1 MSRAE
6 KAKGA
11 KLSAPANTRA
21 EDSATFTDDRISC
34 YPPEVNRA
42 TADGEAERDIDGTDE
57 FMLGIYSG
65 NLKNEKI
72 VWDFEDPDGAGQIDT
87 AIYNFSKG
95 EDLFKFDVRQDLRK
109 HGRGGL
115 VEEIKDLR
123 AERKEL
129 LDEIAEIGKQPVASD
144 GGKWSGV
151 FADICGVWDK
161 KRNALRACVRV
172 EANRDDIKHTFK
184 HSPDAPSE
192 AALATT
198 ANLIHARIDQY
209 NALIDDEAKFVD
221 TAAANLRGW
230 KSATGDDV
238 REVREDVQGTRDE
251 VQGLKPEV
259 EAAKTA
265 AEGAKESAE
274 GAKTA
279 IKNQRDRFNEVVK
292 DIKQKSKNADAEI
305 KHAVESAVCGIE
317 KKTQSMLNAHERKIG
332 AFATDGSRKPTSTE
346 RLKIVELRK
355 DYKRRTGS
363 SSLSGFYENCG
374 NDPVMEN
381 LITGEC
387 RTLRDICPTFKHFSN
402 LMHSAQEAKSKKKRE
417 AAAEKP
423 RKKVSK
429 RQKRG

>member
-1 MSRAE
+1 MSNGRPQGE
-6 KAKGA
+6 
-11 KLSAPANTRA
+11 TH
-21 EDSATFTDDRISC
+21 TDD
-34 YPPEVNRA
+34 
-42 TADGEAERDIDGTDE
+42 TDD

-65 NLKNEKI
+65 NLKAEKI

-87 AIYNFSKG
+87 ALYHFSKG
-95 EDLFKFDVRQDLRK
+95 EDLFKDVRQDLRK

-115 VEEIKDLR
+115 AEEIKDLR
-123 AERKEL
+123 AERKTI

-230 KSATGDDV
+230 QSATGEDV

-265 AEGAKESAE
+265 AEGAEKI
-274 GAKTA
+274 GAKTHGLLAA
-279 IKNQRDRFNEVVK
+279 I
-292 DIKQKSKNADAEI
+292 
-305 KHAVESAVCGIE
+305 
-317 KKTQSMLNAHERKIG
+317 
-332 AFATDGSRKPTSTE
+332 FAKLPE
-346 RLKIVELRK
+346 RLKRSIKSVGEVFDPARKEKRSAVYDLWKQYSNPDEAADPEMPDGSFRGRGERRSYKDFFKRYEDVVVWGHLTLGMIYKSVEELETAINSEDHFRHPE
-355 DYKRRTGS
+355 KRLKKQTKG
-363 SSLSGFYENCG
+363 
-374 NDPVMEN
+374 
-381 LITGEC
+381 
-387 RTLRDICPTFKHFSN
+387 
-402 LMHSAQEAKSKKKRE
+402 KSKKK
-417 AAAEKP
+417 
-423 RKKVSK
+423 
-429 RQKRG
+429 